1 MEYPSCD
8 EGSPR
13 LFITKLLQKWHNW
26 AGIIPARSWAFAIVK
41 GILLEGFLGKIA
53 DCLHLYHAFDS
64 RRICSINLSKGRNL
78 KRKQTVHPA
87 NFHSKRHSDS
97 GPFHPSN
104 LKFRVASRCT
114 RSRIRE
120 PFLCNNRLNYAGV
133 RAFPLSADFP
143 KASEVRER
151 HPAWIR
157 SKGAPFETISNG
169 DIFFVRAVSHFNNKF
184 RDIDSADFN
193 CQHVLC
199 FFVP

>member
-1 MEYPSCD
+1 M
-8 EGSPR
+8 
-13 LFITKLLQKWHNW
+13 
-26 AGIIPARSWAFAIVK
+26 
-41 GILLEGFLGKIA
+41 GFLGKIA

-87 NFHSKRHSDS
+87 NFHSKRHSNS

-133 RAFPLSADFP
+133 RAFPLRRFLQKRVRLGNVTRRGSDQREPRLKQFQTGTFFLFERYNILITNFVTLIVLILTVNMFYVFLFLELAP
-143 KASEVRER
+143 PLRLTAANLKLSKAGVELF
-151 HPAWIR
+151 I
-157 SKGAPFETISNG
+157 KKN
-169 DIFFVRAVSHFNNKF
+169 
-184 RDIDSADFN
+184 
-193 CQHVLC
+193 QQ
-199 FFVP
+199 